1 MPRRTIPA
9 ATSASTELTVT
20 EYSVLGLLG
29 HLQRPVSGYELR
41 KVTESSVGYIWR
53 PSKTQLYV
61 VLLRLLRS
69 GLVTRRKVRQLD
81 RPDKHLYR
89 ITDAGRAAIRE
100 WLERDED
107 VGDPDRSVLGLK
119 LFFGAQGDREALVRQ
134 LAAFRDSY
142 GARLA
147 TYESKWQSADRYERG
162 VSDEFTRLTLRYG
175 IARARAA
182 VDWADATMEEL
193 TK

>member
-1 MPRRTIPA
+1 MR
-9 ATSASTELTVT
+9 ATVDTSTQLTVT

-53 PSKTQLYV
+53 PSKTQLYA
-61 VLLRLLRS
+61 VLVRLLGS
-69 GLVTRRKVRQLD
+69 GLVTRRKVRQVD

-89 ITDAGRAAIRE
+89 ITPRGRIAIRE
-100 WLERDED
+100 WLERDEH
-107 VGDPDRSVLGLK
+107 VGDPDRSLLVLK
-119 LFFGAQGDREALVRQ
+119 LFFGAQGDRDALVRQ
-134 LAAFRDSY
+134 VAAFRDSY
-142 GARLA
+142 AARLA
-147 TYESKWQSADRYERG
+147 TYESKWRSADRYERG

-182 VDWADATMEEL
+182 VDWADAALEAL
-193 TK
+193 TQ